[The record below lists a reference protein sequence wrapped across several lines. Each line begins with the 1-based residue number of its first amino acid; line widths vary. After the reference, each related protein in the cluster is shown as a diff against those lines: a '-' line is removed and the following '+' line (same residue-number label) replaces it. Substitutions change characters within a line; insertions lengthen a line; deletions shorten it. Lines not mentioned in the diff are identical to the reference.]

1 MNNYGMF
8 YRQVGCPKVIPKK
21 SPGDLATSMRMR
33 LEIWLQTQTED
44 ARQLCWSSQI
54 GWENMGKPYM

>member
-21 SPGDLATSMRMR
+21 PPGDLANCADRPK
-33 LEIWLQTQTED
+33 QD
-44 ARQLCWSSQI
+44 
-54 GWENMGKPYM
+54 GKTWVNHTCKYKK